1 MLVLSRRKD
10 EKIIIHG
17 PSVITIVDVIG
28 GKVRVGIEADRDVA
42 VHREE
47 VQDAIDREQG
57 GNDDAGGTDV

>member
-28 GKVRVGIEADRDVA
+28 GKVRVGIDADRDVA

-47 VQDAIDREQG
+47 VQRRIDEEGEG
-57 GNDDAGGTDV
+57 GVEET

>member
-28 GKVRVGIEADRDVA
+28 NKVRVGIDADRDVA

-47 VQDAIDREQG
+47 VQRRIDEEGEG
-57 GNDDAGGTDV
+57 GVEET